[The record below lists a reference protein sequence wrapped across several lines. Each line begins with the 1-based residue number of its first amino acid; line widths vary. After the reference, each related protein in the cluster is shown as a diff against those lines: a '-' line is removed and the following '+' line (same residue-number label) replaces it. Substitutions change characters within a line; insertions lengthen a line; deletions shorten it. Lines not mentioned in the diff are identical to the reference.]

1 MQSDVGVLVP
11 VLQPPLTERGAAFA
25 ALSDASS
32 TGLPS
37 RESSP
42 CRASASNAL
51 DDDDAPGCEP
61 AALPADLESLSSTVC
76 NIQKDL
82 ASLRSSLS
90 GPRISSNPLGSP
102 LSSPAVSTSLPPPAT
117 MTGASTASASTRRLP
132 RGSRSDRARKVPLPP
147 ELTSA
152 GLDTNAFS
160 THTSISGALS
170 ESPVKGGAGAVPDPA
185 MSGRLPAAGDLAPM
199 ATESSFGL
207 SCGLPGLS
215 HEVSETITH
224 LTAAEVIQES
234 VTVTALS
241 LRDWLLRP
249 TPTPFDPALTLYGA
263 AVHNAHVAGCEVLI
277 GGLLAAIEEC
287 TIDRPKGLPS
297 GSCQTAFRARGISDS
312 DAART
317 VFRSIAAWI
326 WEVSERADRSH
337 AAVMQDPRA
346 LPLLSVLRY
355 EALHRIGETAVRP
368 SPPRLQ
374 GLLYRFVW
382 GCSCGHQKL
391 FVSVCLST
399 LIVHT
404 C

>member
-1 MQSDVGVLVP
+1 MP
-11 VLQPPLTERGAAFA
+11 VLTPPLTERGAAFA

-32 TGLPS
+32 TALPS
-37 RESSP
+37 ATSSP
-42 CRASASNAL
+42 RGGAVSDSAL
-51 DDDDAPGCEP
+51 DADDAPGCAP
-61 AALPADLESLSSTVC
+61 SALPCDLESLSSTVC

-102 LSSPAVSTSLPPPAT
+102 LSSPAVSSSLPPPGT
-117 MTGASTASASTRRLP
+117 MTGASTASSITRRRQGLP
-132 RGSRSDRARKVPLPP
+132 AHSRSDRARKVPLPP

-152 GLDTNAFS
+152 GLDTNAYS
-160 THTSISGALS
+160 SHSHSMSGVLS
-170 ESPVKGGAGAVPDPA
+170 ESPVKSVDPSHHAGGE
-185 MSGRLPAAGDLAPM
+185 LAPM
-199 ATESSFGL
+199 TTESSFGL

-277 GGLLAAIEEC
+277 GGMLAAIEEA

-297 GSCQTAFRARGISDS
+297 GSCHVAFRSRGISDTE
-312 DAART
+312 AART

-326 WEVSERADRSH
+326 GEVSERADRNH

-346 LPLLSVLRY
+346 LPLLSVMRY
-355 EALHRIGETAVRP
+355 EALHRIGESSVRSP
-368 SPPRLQ
+368 SPPPPAISLRT
-374 GLLYRFVW
+374 LLPQHSNSCTW
-382 GCSCGHQKL
+382 QPGC
-391 FVSVCLST
+391 
-399 LIVHT
+399 
-404 C
+404 

>member
-1 MQSDVGVLVP
+1 MQTDADVNVP

-32 TGLPS
+32 AALSS
-37 RESSP
+37 RDPSP
-42 CRASASNAL
+42 CRASVSNAL

-61 AALPADLESLSSTVC
+61 SALPADLESLSSTVC

-90 GPRISSNPLGSP
+90 GPRISSNPLSSP
-102 LSSPAVSTSLPPPAT
+102 LSSPAVLQTLPPPAT
-117 MTGASTASASTRRLP
+117 MTGASTATRRLP

-160 THTSISGALS
+160 THTSMSGALS
-170 ESPVKGGAGAVPDPA
+170 ESPVKSTPDPA
-185 MSGRLPAAGDLAPM
+185 GSSAACSRLPAAGDLAPM

-277 GGLLAAIEEC
+277 GGLLAAIEEA

-326 WEVSERADRSH
+326 GEVSERADRSH

-355 EALHRIGETAVRP
+355 ESLHRIGESAVRP
-368 SPPRLQ
+368 LLPPLWKQ
-374 GLLYRFVW
+374 LAL
-382 GCSCGHQKL
+382 
-391 FVSVCLST
+391 VSTFGVRS
-399 LIVHT
+399 
-404 C
+404 